1 MKICVISDTHARR
14 IKDLPPAL
22 VSVMKKADIIVH
34 LGDYDT
40 IELVNELKKLG
51 NFWGVT
57 GNHDF
62 TKIRAVLPAKDIL
75 EVNGKKLGL
84 VHGHGCSIPAG
95 LKYGLKSRFNGEKL
109 DAILYGHTHVTR
121 NRMVDDILYFNPG
134 SAAGRFPAYRRSYG
148 VLTVDGTIKAEIF
161 PIISQHNPGIQ
172 MSKAATTLARQLAV
186 PRRAIYH
193 AVALW

>member
-1 MKICVISDTHARR
+1 MKICVVSDTHARR
-14 IKDLPPAL
+14 INDLPPAL
-22 VSVMKKADIIVH
+22 ISVMKKADIIVH

-62 TKIRAVLPAKDIL
+62 AKIRAVLPETDVL
-75 EVNGKKLGL
+75 EVHGKRLGL
-84 VHGHGCSIPAG
+84 VHGHGSSMPRG
-95 LKYGLKSRFNGEKL
+95 LQKGLRARFNGHKI

-121 NRMVDDILYFNPG
+121 NRMVGDILYFNPG

-148 VLTVDGTIKAEIF
+148 VLTVDGDIKAEVF
-161 PIISQHNPGIQ
+161 PIISQQNPGILP
-172 MSKAATTLARQLAV
+172 SKAPTIAHQLAA
-186 PRRAIYH
+186 PRRALYW
-193 AVALW
+193 ALGLW